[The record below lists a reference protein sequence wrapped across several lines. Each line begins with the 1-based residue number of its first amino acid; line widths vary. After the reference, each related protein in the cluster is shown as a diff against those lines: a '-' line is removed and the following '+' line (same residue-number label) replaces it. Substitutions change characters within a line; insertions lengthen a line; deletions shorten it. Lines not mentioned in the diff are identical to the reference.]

1 MTNLVSKDAE
11 TVAKALL
18 DLEIF
23 LSHYL
28 EPGPRDANRTIEQ
41 IIELLD
47 KRDVVAAAER
57 IIAGYG
63 LHVVK

>member
-11 TVAKALL
+11 TVAKAVL
-18 DLEIF
+18 DLELF
-23 LSHYL
+23 LSRYL
-28 EPGPRDANRTIEQ
+28 QPGPRDANKTIEQ
-41 IIELLD
+41 IVELLD
-47 KRDVVAAAER
+47 KREVIGAAER

>member
-11 TVAKALL
+11 SVAKAVL

-23 LSHYL
+23 LANYL
-28 EPGPRDANRTIEQ
+28 QPGPRDANKTIEQ
-41 IIELLD
+41 IIEMLD
-47 KRDVVAAAER
+47 RRDVISAAER
-57 IIAGYG
+57 IVAGYG